1 MIELY
6 ELIGNDD
13 ALKGIWRGMEDTE
26 KVLLKDSEEVKS
38 ISDFDYAK
46 TVELLKTAQSL
57 RAKGSISDGLKVLE
71 QALSSSELNKY
82 FEEQVL
88 LEQQN
93 KKFEAMSDLLKWD
106 TLSDQSLKLYG
117 TKQLY
122 EIPF

>member
-1 MIELY
+1 
-6 ELIGNDD
+6 
-13 ALKGIWRGMEDTE
+13 MEDTE
-26 KVLLKDSEEVKS
+26 KVLLKDSEEVNS

-46 TVELLKTAQSL
+46 TVELIKTAQSL

-117 TKQLY
+117 KKQLY